1 MEEHS
6 HVLGRIAVGSVFQP
20 LPAAQMC
27 SGAVQQVTVTGW
39 QKLTHQHHKRIDP
52 HHDQVLTRP
61 AHVVVLRALEN
72 MEQSVKPHAP
82 I

>member
-1 MEEHS
+1 MLRR
-6 HVLGRIAVGSVFQP
+6 VAVGSGLQT
-20 LPAAQMC
+20 LPAAQVRC
-27 SGAVQQVTVTGW
+27 GAMQQVAVTGR
-39 QKLTHQHHKRIDP
+39 QQLAHQHHKRIDP